1 MNIYNNHNYGDNYT
15 LQAGATVVARSG
27 LEEALAR
34 ERIYDELE
42 RQAEQQGMTL
52 EEWLAM
58 QKHRNQHKDQHQ
70 DLHKD
75 QHQDLHM
82 DRNRHQE
89 AAAETWLQK
98 SKEERIRIAFEQMK
112 TEKCQ
117 GRTANYFGR
126 RVGYQ
131 YAFIL
136 ALMRA
141 KDERYGLPYVETT
154 NEFLTY
160 LKEYVGVK
168 DLPSEDTIGRRL
180 TRISGRYPDWGI
192 EDGNQM
198 DILEAQHVAQRFLS
212 IYMKGV

>member
-27 LEEALAR
+27 LEEVLAR

-58 QKHRNQHKDQHQ
+58 QKHRNQ
-70 DLHKD
+70 HKD

-180 TRISGRYPDWGI
+180 TRISGRYPDWRI

>member
-1 MNIYNNHNYGDNYT
+1 MNIYNNNNYGDNYT

-58 QKHRNQHKDQHQ
+58 QKHGNQHKDQHQ
-70 DLHKD
+70 DLH
-75 QHQDLHM
+75 M
-82 DRNRHQE
+82 DGNLHQE
-89 AAAETWLQK
+89 AAAEAWMQK
-98 SKEERIRIAFEQMK
+98 SKEERIRVAFEQMK

-168 DLPSEDTIGRRL
+168 DFPSEDTIGRRL
-180 TRISGRYPDWGI
+180 TRISGRYPDWRI

>member
-34 ERIYDELE
+34 ERIYEELE

-70 DLHKD
+70 DLH
-75 QHQDLHM
+75 M
-82 DRNRHQE
+82 DRNLHQE

-160 LKEYVGVK
+160 LKEYMGVK

-180 TRISGRYPDWGI
+180 TRISGRYPDWRI

>member
-15 LQAGATVVARSG
+15 LQAGATVVAKSG

-34 ERIYDELE
+34 ERIYDELD

-58 QKHRNQHKDQHQ
+58 QKHRNQ
-70 DLHKD
+70 HKD

-180 TRISGRYPDWGI
+180 TRISGRYPDWRI

>member
-70 DLHKD
+70 DLH
-75 QHQDLHM
+75 M

-89 AAAETWLQK
+89 AAAETWQQK

-180 TRISGRYPDWGI
+180 TRISGRYPDWRI

>member
-58 QKHRNQHKDQHQ
+58 QKHRNQHKDQH
-70 DLHKD
+70 K
-75 QHQDLHM
+75 DLHM
-82 DRNRHQE
+82 DRNLHQE

-180 TRISGRYPDWGI
+180 TRISGRYPDWRI

-212 IYMKGV
+212 IYMKGI

>member
-27 LEEALAR
+27 LEEALVR

-58 QKHRNQHKDQHQ
+58 QKHRNQY
-70 DLHKD
+70 KD

-180 TRISGRYPDWGI
+180 TRISGRYPDWRI

>member
-1 MNIYNNHNYGDNYT
+1 MNIYNNQNYGDNYT

-58 QKHRNQHKDQHQ
+58 QKHRNQ
-70 DLHKD
+70 HKD

-168 DLPSEDTIGRRL
+168 DLPSEGTIGRRL
-180 TRISGRYPDWGI
+180 TRISGRYPDWRI

>member
-70 DLHKD
+70 DLH
-75 QHQDLHM
+75 M

-89 AAAETWLQK
+89 ATAETWLQK

-180 TRISGRYPDWGI
+180 TRISGRYPDWRI

>member
-70 DLHKD
+70 DLY
-75 QHQDLHM
+75 M

-160 LKEYVGVK
+160 LKEYLGVK

-180 TRISGRYPDWGI
+180 TRISGRYPDWRI

-212 IYMKGV
+212 IYMKGI

>member
-58 QKHRNQHKDQHQ
+58 QKHRNQY
-70 DLHKD
+70 KD

-168 DLPSEDTIGRRL
+168 DLPSEDTIGRPC
-180 TRISGRYPDWGI
+180 TRISGRYPDWRI

>member
-58 QKHRNQHKDQHQ
+58 QKHRNQHRNQRQ
-70 DLHKD
+70 N
-75 QHQDLHM
+75 QYM
-82 DRNRHQE
+82 DRNQQQE
-89 AAAETWLQK
+89 AAAEAWMQK
-98 SKEERIRIAFEQMK
+98 SKEERIRVAFEQMK

-180 TRISGRYPDWGI
+180 TRISGRYPDWRI

-212 IYMKGV
+212 IYMKGI

>member
-58 QKHRNQHKDQHQ
+58 QKHRNQY
-70 DLHKD
+70 KD

-180 TRISGRYPDWGI
+180 TRISGRYPDWRI

>member
-1 MNIYNNHNYGDNYT
+1 MNIYNNQNYGDNYT

-70 DLHKD
+70 DLH
-75 QHQDLHM
+75 M

-89 AAAETWLQK
+89 SAAETWLQK

-180 TRISGRYPDWGI
+180 TRISGRYPDWRI

>member
-70 DLHKD
+70 DLY
-75 QHQDLHM
+75 M
-82 DRNRHQE
+82 DRNLHQE

-98 SKEERIRIAFEQMK
+98 SKEERIRVAFEQMK

-180 TRISGRYPDWGI
+180 TRISGRYPDWRI

>member
-42 RQAEQQGMTL
+42 RQAKQQGMTL

-58 QKHRNQHKDQHQ
+58 QKHRNQ
-70 DLHKD
+70 HKD

-98 SKEERIRIAFEQMK
+98 SKEERIRVAFEQMK

-180 TRISGRYPDWGI
+180 TRISGRYPDWRI

>member
-58 QKHRNQHKDQHQ
+58 QKHRNQY
-70 DLHKD
+70 KD

-168 DLPSEDTIGRRL
+168 DLPSEDTIGRCL
-180 TRISGRYPDWGI
+180 TRISGRYPDWRI

>member
-58 QKHRNQHKDQHQ
+58 QKHGNQHKNQRQ
-70 DLHKD
+70 N
-75 QHQDLHM
+75 QYM
-82 DRNRHQE
+82 DRNQQQE
-89 AAAETWLQK
+89 TAAETWLQK

-180 TRISGRYPDWGI
+180 TRISGRYPDWRI

>member
-70 DLHKD
+70 DLH
-75 QHQDLHM
+75 M

-98 SKEERIRIAFEQMK
+98 SKEERIRIAFERMK

-180 TRISGRYPDWGI
+180 TRISGRYPDWRI

>member
-52 EEWLAM
+52 EEWLVM
-58 QKHRNQHKDQHQ
+58 QKHRNQ
-70 DLHKD
+70 HKD

-154 NEFLTY
+154 NEYLTY

-180 TRISGRYPDWGI
+180 TRISGRYPDWRI

>member
-58 QKHRNQHKDQHQ
+58 QKHRNQY
-70 DLHKD
+70 KD

-168 DLPSEDTIGRRL
+168 DLPSEDTIGRHL
-180 TRISGRYPDWGI
+180 TRISGRYPDWRI

>member
-58 QKHRNQHKDQHQ
+58 QKPRNQ
-70 DLHKD
+70 HKD

-89 AAAETWLQK
+89 SAAETWLQK
-98 SKEERIRIAFEQMK
+98 SKEERIRVAFEQMK

-180 TRISGRYPDWGI
+180 TRISGRYPDWRI

>member
-58 QKHRNQHKDQHQ
+58 QKHRNQHKN
-70 DLHKD
+70 

-82 DRNRHQE
+82 DRIRHQE
-89 AAAETWLQK
+89 SAAETWLQK

-180 TRISGRYPDWGI
+180 TRISGRYPDWRI

>member
-70 DLHKD
+70 DLH
-75 QHQDLHM
+75 M
-82 DRNRHQE
+82 DWNRHQE

-180 TRISGRYPDWGI
+180 TRISGRYPDWRI

>member
-52 EEWLAM
+52 EEWLTM
-58 QKHRNQHKDQHQ
+58 QKHGNQHKN
-70 DLHKD
+70 

-82 DRNRHQE
+82 DGNLHQE
-89 AAAETWLQK
+89 AASEAWMQK
-98 SKEERIRIAFEQMK
+98 SKEERIRVAFEQMK

-180 TRISGRYPDWGI
+180 TRISGRYPDWRI

-212 IYMKGV
+212 IYMKGI

>member
-70 DLHKD
+70 DLH
-75 QHQDLHM
+75 M
-82 DRNRHQE
+82 DRNLHQE

-168 DLPSEDTIGRRL
+168 NLPSEDTIGRRL
-180 TRISGRYPDWGI
+180 TRISGRYPDWRI

>member
-70 DLHKD
+70 DLY
-75 QHQDLHM
+75 M

-112 TEKCQ
+112 IEKCQ

-160 LKEYVGVK
+160 LKEYVGLK

-180 TRISGRYPDWGI
+180 TRISGRYPDWRI

>member
-34 ERIYDELE
+34 ERICDELE

-58 QKHRNQHKDQHQ
+58 QKHRNQHKNQRQ
-70 DLHKD
+70 N
-75 QHQDLHM
+75 QYM
-82 DRNRHQE
+82 DNNQQQE
-89 AAAETWLQK
+89 AAAEAWMQK
-98 SKEERIRIAFEQMK
+98 SKEERIRVAFEQMK

-180 TRISGRYPDWGI
+180 TRISGRYPDWRI

>member
-27 LEEALAR
+27 LEEVLAR

-70 DLHKD
+70 DLH
-75 QHQDLHM
+75 M

-89 AAAETWLQK
+89 TAAETWLQK

-180 TRISGRYPDWGI
+180 TRISGRYPDWRI

>member
-27 LEEALAR
+27 LEGALAR

-70 DLHKD
+70 DLY
-75 QHQDLHM
+75 M

-180 TRISGRYPDWGI
+180 TRISGRYPDWRI

>member
-70 DLHKD
+70 DLH
-75 QHQDLHM
+75 M
-82 DRNRHQE
+82 DRNLHQE
-89 AAAETWLQK
+89 AAAEAWMQK
-98 SKEERIRIAFEQMK
+98 SKEERIRVAFEQMK

-180 TRISGRYPDWGI
+180 TRISGRYPDWRI

>member
-75 QHQDLHM
+75 
-82 DRNRHQE
+82 RNRHQE
-89 AAAETWLQK
+89 SAAETWLQK

-180 TRISGRYPDWGI
+180 TRISGRYPDWRI

>member
-70 DLHKD
+70 DLH
-75 QHQDLHM
+75 M
-82 DRNRHQE
+82 DRNLHQE
-89 AAAETWLQK
+89 AAAEAWMQK
-98 SKEERIRIAFEQMK
+98 SQEERIRVAFEQMK

-180 TRISGRYPDWGI
+180 TRISGRYPDWRI

>member
-70 DLHKD
+70 DLH
-75 QHQDLHM
+75 M

-98 SKEERIRIAFEQMK
+98 SKEERIRVAFEQMK

-160 LKEYVGVK
+160 LKEYVGLK

-180 TRISGRYPDWGI
+180 TRISGRYPDWRI

>member
-58 QKHRNQHKDQHQ
+58 QKHRNQY
-70 DLHKD
+70 KD

-180 TRISGRYPDWGI
+180 TRISGRYPDWRI

-198 DILEAQHVAQRFLS
+198 DSLEAQHVAQRFLS

>member
-1 MNIYNNHNYGDNYT
+1 MNIYNNQNYGDNYT

-58 QKHRNQHKDQHQ
+58 QKHRNQ
-70 DLHKD
+70 HKD

-168 DLPSEDTIGRRL
+168 DRPSEDTIGRRL
-180 TRISGRYPDWGI
+180 TRISGRYPDWRI

>member
-15 LQAGATVVARSG
+15 LQAGATVVAKSG

-70 DLHKD
+70 DLH
-75 QHQDLHM
+75 M

-89 AAAETWLQK
+89 SAAETWLQK

-180 TRISGRYPDWGI
+180 TRISGRYPDWRI

>member
-1 MNIYNNHNYGDNYT
+1 MNIYNNQNYGDNYT

-27 LEEALAR
+27 LEEVLAR

-70 DLHKD
+70 DLH
-75 QHQDLHM
+75 M

-89 AAAETWLQK
+89 SAAETWLQK

-180 TRISGRYPDWGI
+180 TRISGRYPDWRI

>member
-58 QKHRNQHKDQHQ
+58 QKHRNQYKDQHQ
-70 DLHKD
+70 D
-75 QHQDLHM
+75 QHM
-82 DRNRHQE
+82 DRNLHQE
-89 AAAETWLQK
+89 AAAETWMQK
-98 SKEERIRIAFEQMK
+98 SKEERIRVAFEQMK

-160 LKEYVGVK
+160 LKEYVGLK

-180 TRISGRYPDWGI
+180 TRISGRYPDWRI

>member
-34 ERIYDELE
+34 ERIYEELE

-70 DLHKD
+70 DLH
-75 QHQDLHM
+75 M
-82 DRNRHQE
+82 DRNLHQE

-180 TRISGRYPDWGI
+180 TRISGRYPDWRI